1 MIRRFLYVSSVLVAA
16 CVAAASCSSGDD
28 SATGEDGGTTSSGS
42 GSGGGTSSGSGSSS
56 GTSSSSSGSGSGS
69 DAGLKDSGPKDA
81 SVDVRTGSSS
91 SGSSS
96 GPREAGAS
104 SSSSSSS
111 GAGSSSSSSGGGSS
125 SGSSSS
131 SSGGAS
137 SGTAG
142 PCTWGTAFN
151 GNASFTWYFFG
162 QGPAPFKGACGYS
175 VNETSNN
182 GQNSVDVVANT
193 ANTSPASNTYFAAIP
208 GASPGSGFSTVTDCG
223 ACIEIT
229 GANGRKIVATV
240 VDECPVSS
248 NSACASTGHLDIST
262 QAFDQ
267 LGYNNGNPS
276 GTTWKFV
283 PCPITNSI
291 VAVPNGSPSNN
302 QWYFENSVYPVT
314 SVNGQPIQTSGFFS
328 VSPGNITI
336 TSAAVN
342 RTITGT
348 LPGGG
353 GSVNA
358 QFTAP
363 TGCF

>member
-1 MIRRFLYVSSVLVAA
+1 
-16 CVAAASCSSGDD
+16 
-28 SATGEDGGTTSSGS
+28 
-42 GSGGGTSSGSGSSS
+42 
-56 GTSSSSSGSGSGS
+56 
-69 DAGLKDSGPKDA
+69 
-81 SVDVRTGSSS
+81 
-91 SGSSS
+91 
-96 GPREAGAS
+96 
-104 SSSSSSS
+104 
-111 GAGSSSSSSGGGSS
+111 
-125 SGSSSS
+125 
-131 SSGGAS
+131 
-137 SGTAG
+137 
-142 PCTWGTAFN
+142 
-151 GNASFTWYFFG
+151 
-162 QGPAPFKGACGYS
+162 
-175 VNETSNN
+175 VNETTSN

-208 GASPGSGFSTVTDCG
+208 AAGPGSGFSTVTDCG

-240 VDECPVSS
+240 VDECPISS
-248 NSACASTGHLDIST
+248 NSACASTGHLDLST

-302 QWYFENSVYPVT
+302 QWYFENSVYPIT
-314 SVNGQPIQTSGFFS
+314 SVNGQQIQTSGFFS

-336 TSAAVN
+336 KSDAVN
-342 RTITGT
+342 LTITGT
-348 LPGGG
+348 LPSGG